1 MEDVK
6 TMRKKHAEEWLVQRA
21 SKSGGLAVVVE
32 RFELSKPRYS
42 PILAAW
48 GAKNTHT
55 DQLWRRALARQTVWS
70 WGAERAM
77 DGGGEDLYML
87 ITAIVDWERGG
98 ATFCWLLA
106 L

>member
-42 PILAAW
+42 PILAA
-48 GAKNTHT
+48 
-55 DQLWRRALARQTVWS
+55 
-70 WGAERAM
+70 
-77 DGGGEDLYML
+77 
-87 ITAIVDWERGG
+87 
-98 ATFCWLLA
+98 
-106 L
+106 